1 MRTQGMDSVLYRVG
15 SLKKWGL
22 AGVDGEM
29 RAAELD

>member
-1 MRTQGMDSVLYRVG
+1 MDSVLCRVG

-29 RAAELD
+29 TAAKLD